1 MIEIYKNTKIYV
13 ACPANVLGGGAESL
27 HQLAYHLRKDLSI
40 DAYMYYY
47 NFDDR
52 RFETPVHPEYQMY
65 ENPYVTKLNEI
76 EDTKKNIIIVPEIQE
91 GLNLLQLFKNI
102 RKGVWFLS
110 VDYYYLSKVYEKM
123 LFLDY
128 NKLDLLSNKIDKLA
142 IKFPYEKD
150 PLLKLADVYI
160 TTSYRGLKWFSN
172 LKPMF
177 YLKRPINKAFIENST
192 KFSKKENIVAYN
204 PKKGLS
210 FTKKII
216 KFAKDIIFVPIDNK
230 TREEVINLLKKTKVY
245 IDFGYFPG
253 PERMPM
259 EAAILGCCVI
269 TGKRGCAAFFEDV
282 PIPDEYKFEY
292 IEENIPKIVD
302 KIKDC
307 LENFEERYKDFENYR
322 EIIKNGP
329 KEFIEDL
336 RKTFVKV

>member
-1 MIEIYKNTKIYV
+1 MIEMYKDTKIFV
-13 ACPANVLGGGAESL
+13 ACPANVSTGGPESL
-27 HQLAYHLRKDLSI
+27 HQLAYHLRKDLNI
-40 DAYMYYY
+40 NAYIYYY
-47 NFDDR
+47 NFDNR
-52 RFETPVHPEYQMY
+52 RFETPVHPEYQIY
-65 ENPYVTKLNEI
+65 GNPCVIKLNEI
-76 EDTKKNIIIVPEIQE
+76 EDNEKNIIIVPEVQE

-110 VDYYYLSKVYEKM
+110 VDYYYLSKFYEKM
-123 LFLDY
+123 LFLDF
-128 NKLDLLSNKIDKLA
+128 NKLDLLSNKIEKLA
-142 IKFPYEKD
+142 KKFPYEKD
-150 PLLKLADVYI
+150 PLLKLADFYM
-160 TTSYRGLKWFSN
+160 TTSHRGLKWFSD

-204 PKKGLS
+204 PKKGFS

-216 KFAKDIIFVPIDNK
+216 KFAKDIIFVPIDNM
-230 TREEVINLLKKTKVY
+230 TREEVINLLKKSKVY

-253 PERMPM
+253 PERMPK

-282 PIPDEYKFEY
+282 PIPDEYKFED

-307 LENFEERYKDFENYR
+307 LENYEERYKDFENYR